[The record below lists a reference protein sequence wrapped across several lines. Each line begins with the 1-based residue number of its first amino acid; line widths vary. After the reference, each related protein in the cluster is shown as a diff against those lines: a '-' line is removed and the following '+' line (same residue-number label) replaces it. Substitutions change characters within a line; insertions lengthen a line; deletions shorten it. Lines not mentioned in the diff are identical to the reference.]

1 MLEARTS
8 SSAVFHTVGSS
19 ALTDRSL
26 GAEASDVANDADAGE
41 GEKRKAMCAVS
52 WRGLEHVSTSE
63 SNR

>member
-1 MLEARTS
+1 M
-8 SSAVFHTVGSS
+8 FHTVGSS

-26 GAEASDVANDADAGE
+26 GADASDVANDADAGE
-41 GEKRKAMCAVS
+41 GEKRKAMCTVS